1 VIDSYRSH
9 RQIHGFVLL
18 VCFLLLTVGQ
28 GPIAQEAE
36 TKDISLEWIYKK
48 EDLGID
54 DPGGAMPFGFMWS
67 PQGHLLAYRQ
77 ETDQHGMIL
86 VVLDPDAPGEPVVL
100 TGEQVGVALE
110 QLKDAEDGVAPSG
123 RLEYA
128 AATAEAPDDSAE
140 ENEAVVEEE
149 EEEEK
154 EEEKPSIGRPS
165 WLEERNRIRFRYDK
179 RRIQFDPVGYRLF
192 TDTDPELPDA
202 EGENLERSPNDRY
215 AAYTRDND
223 LYVFDFE
230 NAKELRLTDSGSD
243 TLLNGKFPWV
253 YWEELMWRR
262 TYRAFWWKPQADAI
276 AFLQFDEDGISTYP
290 ITDFS
295 EPVPKTHT
303 QRYPKVGTK
312 NPTVRLGI
320 VGLSAR
326 ETRWVDLGEPHEYI
340 IFVDWL
346 PDGSALSVQ
355 TLNRQQ
361 NRLQLY
367 LVDPVTGRGERVI
380 EETRDTWVD
389 VLEPPRFVEGED
401 DFIWISERTDF
412 RHLYLY
418 TNRGSDVRAL
428 TSGSWVV
435 AQPGFGGRSIFLD
448 SERRRV
454 YFRGTQVSP
463 IERHVYW
470 VPLRGGKPRR
480 LTQEPGTHSLNFS
493 KDGAYWIDAWS
504 SSDVPRRIDLRDHD
518 GRPVARLGE
527 VTPDDYAPY
536 RLAKSEFVTFAGEDG
551 TTFHASL
558 LKPFDFDPAK
568 RYPVVAY
575 VYGEPAGQ
583 VVLNRAGSSWDTVLV
598 NHGFLV
604 FRFDARGTPGRGRPW
619 LDPIHKNQNDLP
631 MEDWKEAVAWL
642 KELPYVDGDHLGI
655 WGWSGGGTMT
665 LNLMLRT
672 PGLFHAGAAVAAVT
686 DKRLY
691 DTIYTERYLGV
702 LEDNEEGYKKSSPL
716 FAADQLEG
724 ELLIAHGISD
734 DNVHVQNAYN
744 LVEALSKAEKDYQL
758 YLYPQ
763 KNHGIGGDVQFH
775 LYQRILEFFE
785 SALKSDPQP

>member
-1 VIDSYRSH
+1 MNCCTDRRVV
-9 RQIHGFVLL
+9 GLALL
-18 VCFLLLTVGQ
+18 VCFLFLVAGHE
-28 GPIAQEAE
+28 PAAQEQAE
-36 TKDISLEWIYKK
+36 TKDVSLEWIYKK
-48 EDLGID
+48 EDLEID
-54 DPGGAMPFGFMWS
+54 DPGDALPYGFRWS
-67 PQGHLLAYRQ
+67 PKGHLLAFRQ
-77 ETDQHGMIL
+77 DTDQHDTIL
-86 VVLDPDAPGEPVVL
+86 VVLDPESPDNRIVL
-100 TGEQVGVALE
+100 TAAQVDQALE
-110 QLKDAEDGVAPSG
+110 QLDESTDGVSPEG
-123 RLEYA
+123 RLDF
-128 AATAEAPDDSAE
+128 ATATAVAPD
-140 ENEAVVEEE
+140 EEE
-149 EEEEK
+149 PDTENEEEK
-154 EEEKPSIGRPS
+154 EEEEEEASIQRPS
-165 WLEERNRIRFRYDK
+165 WLEEQNRLRFSYDK
-179 RRIQFDPVGYRLF
+179 RRLQFDPIGYRILP
-192 TDTDPELPDA
+192 DPDPELPDA

-230 NAKELRLTDSGSD
+230 NAKELRLTDSGSE
-243 TLLNGKFPWV
+243 TVLNGKFPWV

-262 TYRAFWWKPQADAI
+262 TYRAFWWRPQADAI
-276 AFLQFDEDGISTYP
+276 AFLQFDEGGISTYP

-295 EPVPKTHT
+295 DPVPTTHT
-303 QRYPKVGTK
+303 QKYPKVGTK

-355 TLNRQQ
+355 TLNRPQ

-367 LVDPVTGRGERVI
+367 LVDPLTGRGEKVI

-389 VLEPPRFVEGED
+389 VFEPPRFVEGRDE
-401 DFIWISERTDF
+401 FLWLSERTDF

-418 TNRGSDVRAL
+418 TDRGRGSRAL

-435 AQPGFGGRSIFLD
+435 AQPGFGGRSLFLD

-454 YFRGTQVSP
+454 YFRSTQVSP
-463 IERHVYW
+463 TERHVYS
-470 VPLRGGKPRR
+470 VSLNGGKPRR
-480 LTQEPGTHSLNFS
+480 LTKDPGTHSLNFS
-493 KDGAYWIDAWS
+493 KDGAFWIDSWS
-504 SSDVPRRIDLRDHD
+504 NSDVTRRIDLLDPD
-518 GRPVARLGE
+518 GRRVARLGE
-527 VTPDDYAPY
+527 VLPDDYAPY
-536 RLAKSEFVTFAGEDG
+536 RLAKPEFVTIPGEDG
-551 TTFHASL
+551 MTFHASL
-558 LKPFDFDPAK
+558 LKPFDFDPDK

-583 VVLNRAGSSWDTVLV
+583 VVQNTSRSAFDTVLV

-619 LDPIHKNQNDLP
+619 LDPIYRNQTELP
-631 MEDWKEAVAWL
+631 MEDWRAGVAWL
-642 KELPYVDGDHLGI
+642 KGLPYVDGDRLGV

-702 LEDNEEGYKKSSPL
+702 LDDNEEGYEASSPL

-744 LVEALSKAEKDYQL
+744 LIEALSEAEKDYQL

-763 KNHGIGGDVQFH
+763 KRHGIGGDVQFH
-775 LYQRILEFFE
+775 LFERILDFFE
-785 SALKSDPQP
+785 SALAPGTTSD